1 MMDSRPQS
9 GHRHATANAVV
20 FANAPDKETVS
31 TSNCTIPFGLPPY
44 RKHHALPTTATITK
58 KRDRDR
64 PNGTS
69 DPQEQD
75 ETKTAQLASA
85 EINERAAPPPEPAL
99 ARRRFRFAALS

>member
-20 FANAPDKETVS
+20 FANAPDKESVLN
-31 TSNCTIPFGLPPY
+31 SNCTIPFGLPPE
-44 RKHHALPTTATITK
+44 PETTRISETHNKTL
-58 KRDRDR
+58 KRHLDR

-69 DPQEQD
+69 DSQEQD